1 MIWHGWKRVRHN
13 KHMAGKDIGVR
24 IEYFAILRE
33 HVGRTEEQWQ
43 TKAGTVGE
51 LYAELDQ
58 RYGFPALGRVK
69 VAVNDEFR
77 DWDSPVRNGDH
88 VVFIPPVAGG

>member
-1 MIWHGWKRVRHN
+1 
-13 KHMAGKDIGVR
+13 MAVIR
-24 IEYFAILRE
+24 IEYFAVLRE
-33 HVGRTEEQWQ
+33 HVGRGSEELR
-43 TKAGTVGE
+43 TAATTVGE

-58 RYGFPALGRVK
+58 RYAFPSVGRVK

-77 DWDSPVRNGDH
+77 DWNAPLSDGDL

>member
-1 MIWHGWKRVRHN
+1 
-13 KHMAGKDIGVR
+13 MAVIR
-24 IEYFAILRE
+24 IEYFAVLRE
-33 HVGRTEEQWQ
+33 HVGRAQEDLSTAA
-43 TKAGTVGE
+43 TTVGE

-58 RYGFPALGRVK
+58 RYAFPAVGRVK

-77 DWDSPVRNGDH
+77 DWNTPLEDGDF

>member
-1 MIWHGWKRVRHN
+1 
-13 KHMAGKDIGVR
+13 MADIRNPGPIAVR

-33 HVGRTEEQWQ
+33 HVGHSRDEIRT
-43 TKAGTVGE
+43 TATSVGE
-51 LYAELDQ
+51 LYAELDR
-58 RYGFPALGRVK
+58 RYGFPPLGRVK

-77 DWDSPVRNGDH
+77 DWSAPVRDGDF